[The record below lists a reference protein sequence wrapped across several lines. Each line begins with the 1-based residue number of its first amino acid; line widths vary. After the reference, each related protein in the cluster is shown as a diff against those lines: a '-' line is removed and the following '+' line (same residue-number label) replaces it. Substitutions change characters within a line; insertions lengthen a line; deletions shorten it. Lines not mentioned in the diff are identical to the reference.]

1 MNIFQRSSM
10 EYFSIITSI
19 MQLIFK
25 HLKKIKVVF
34 MQMTKLIYDIATAFY
49 IIQLF
54 KLKIAVQ
61 NFSHYCS
68 ASIIFFPQNKDL
80 DVIA

>member
-1 MNIFQRSSM
+1 
-10 EYFSIITSI
+10 

-49 IIQLF
+49 II
-54 KLKIAVQ
+54 
-61 NFSHYCS
+61 
-68 ASIIFFPQNKDL
+68 
-80 DVIA
+80 